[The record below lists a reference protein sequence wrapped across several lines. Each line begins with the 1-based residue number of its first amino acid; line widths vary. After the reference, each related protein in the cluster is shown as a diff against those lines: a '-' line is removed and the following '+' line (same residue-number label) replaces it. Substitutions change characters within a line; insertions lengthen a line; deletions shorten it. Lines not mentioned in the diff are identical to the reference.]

1 MIVHLECLYSS
12 LVLLTIVQN
21 NKKFN
26 SAALARDSVSVCE
39 ERNIEDLIINNTFYN
54 KVKDGDSD
62 QDSCRLLLRRSMM
75 TNVQERWHCGTL
87 EEDAA

>member
-39 ERNIEDLIINNTFYN
+39 ERNIEDLIINNTFYITRL
-54 KVKDGDSD
+54 KTAIATRILADYFYGD
-62 QDSCRLLLRRSMM
+62 L
-75 TNVQERWHCGTL
+75 
-87 EEDAA
+87 